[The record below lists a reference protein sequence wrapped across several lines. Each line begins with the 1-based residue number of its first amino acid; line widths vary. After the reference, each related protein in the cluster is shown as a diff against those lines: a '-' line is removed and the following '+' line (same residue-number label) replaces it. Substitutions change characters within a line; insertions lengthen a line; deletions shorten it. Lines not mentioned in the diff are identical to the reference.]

1 MIGLFV
7 LYIILVTVVYN
18 SNEHFITIRYFDNN
32 NENFQMATEII
43 SQDAN
48 CIKSFN
54 LSTLSTVSIIKCDA
68 NGRGCR
74 NSPFLLMFF
83 YNA

>member
-1 MIGLFV
+1 MIYIMIGLFV

-48 CIKSFN
+48 CIKFKNEFGMIQTICAENISV
-54 LSTLSTVSIIKCDA
+54 TEYK
-68 NGRGCR
+68 
-74 NSPFLLMFF
+74 
-83 YNA
+83 